1 MSIATDRAFPNDPE
15 FDSAV
20 RRTIDRSVSVGGE
33 LMRQQVV
40 ALLLRELAGQRD
52 ERIDALI
59 EKVKQLPK
67 V

>member
-1 MSIATDRAFPNDPE
+1 MSDPN
-15 FDSAV
+15 FDAIV

-40 ALLLRELAGQRD
+40 ALLLRELAGQND
-52 ERIDALI
+52 PQIDALI